1 MPNFVTLSCPTC
13 GARLQV
19 GNDLQ
24 RFACAFC
31 GNEHI
36 VKRAGGA
43 VSLFPTLDGVE
54 RIQAGVDRTAIEL
67 TIARLEREIKACHD
81 APSEITDIKQEWWC
95 HPKSSSRS
103 VWHHAATYISQQR
116 QATRQSSSISRLKSF
131 WHGGCSISEANDML
145 HALTIEDIDIALQWC
160 DKEKSAGWPDMT
172 RLVRDLERL
181 RELEELGARL
191 PEKQAELRSLQQML
205 KS

>member
-36 VKRAGGA
+36 VKREGGA

-67 TIARLEREIKACHD
+67 TIARLEREITACRD
-81 APSEITDIKQEWWC
+81 APSVIAQIKQHWWC
-95 HPKSSSRS
+95 HPKSSHRS
-103 VWHHAATYISQQR
+103 VWHFAATYLLQQSQTAR
-116 QATRQSSSISRLKSF
+116 QGSPIGRLRTF
-131 WHGGCSISEANDML
+131 WHGGCSIGEANDML
-145 HALTIEDIDIALQWC
+145 HELTVHDIDMALQWC
-160 DKEKSAGWPDMT
+160 AGDESTGHPALA

-181 RELEELGARL
+181 KELEELRGSL
-191 PEKQAELRSLQQML
+191 PDKQAELRRLQQML
-205 KS
+205 SS

>member
-36 VKRAGGA
+36 VKREGGA
-43 VSLFPTLDGVE
+43 VSLFPTLDGAE

-67 TIARLEREIKACHD
+67 TIARLEREIKACLD
-81 APSEITDIKQEWWC
+81 ATSEIAGIKQEWWC
-95 HPKSSSRS
+95 HPKSSDRS
-103 VWHHAATYISQQR
+103 VWHSAATYILQQR
-116 QATRQSSSISRLKSF
+116 QATRQSSSISRFKSF

-145 HALTIEDIDIALQWC
+145 YDLTIDDIDIALQWC
-160 DKEKSAGWPDMT
+160 AKEKSTGWPGMT

-181 RELEELGARL
+181 RELEGLRSSL
-191 PEKQAELRSLQQML
+191 PEKQAELRNLQQML